1 MSEKYAPSWLE
12 EIYLQKHMS
21 ENAVSNLGILH
32 SDFVFSNVS
41 SVELTQKSRT
51 PHMRSTRLI
60 GVLLLS
66 SLSNVL

>member
-51 PHMRSTRLI
+51 PPYEEYEINWSAVTQ
-60 GVLLLS
+60 
-66 SLSNVL
+66 